1 MEEVNTVT
9 NITSENVDFSMFA
22 LFMSADLVVKSV
34 ILILIFASIYSWSII
49 VSKLMRLR
57 KLKQMEKEFDEILKV
72 GDIIYVAL
80 AMLALNALAEVIN
93 ESMLYVKILGAS
105 YLIFIGYQ
113 QFRSKGISFE
123 PSSQK
128 SSVIKLLI
136 AGFVVGVTNP
146 KTIIFYLSF
155 LPIFIDLNN
164 LTLNT
169 EVQVIVAIGL
179 TVFFVLSLAN
189 ILGVRLRSYIE
200 NPDSIRRINQVTG
213 VTMIL
218 VGVFVALY

>member
-1 MEEVNTVT
+1 MIATFVYA
-9 NITSENVDFSMFA
+9 ISPGPGLFA
-22 LFMSADLVVKSV
+22 VLAISTRFGPIPAIWV
-34 ILILIFASIYSWSII
+34 SIGHT
-49 VSKLMRLR
+49 
-57 KLKQMEKEFDEILKV
+57 V

-80 AMLALNALAEVIN
+80 AMLALNALADLIN

-123 PSSQK
+123 PSSKK

>member
-1 MEEVNTVT
+1 M
-9 NITSENVDFSMFA
+9 DFLTLLSLMIATFVYAISPGPGLFA
-22 LFMSADLVVKSV
+22 VLAISTRFGPIPAIWV
-34 ILILIFASIYSWSII
+34 SIGHT
-49 VSKLMRLR
+49 
-57 KLKQMEKEFDEILKV
+57 V

-80 AMLALNALAEVIN
+80 AMLALNALADLIN

-123 PSSQK
+123 PSSKK

-164 LTLNT
+164 LTLHT

>member
-1 MEEVNTVT
+1 M
-9 NITSENVDFSMFA
+9 DFLTLLSLMIATFVYAISPGPGLFA
-22 LFMSADLVVKSV
+22 VLAISTRFGPIPAIWV
-34 ILILIFASIYSWSII
+34 SIGHT
-49 VSKLMRLR
+49 
-57 KLKQMEKEFDEILKV
+57 V

-80 AMLALNALAEVIN
+80 AMLALNALADLIN

-189 ILGVRLRSYIE
+189 ILGVRLRRYIE

>member
-1 MEEVNTVT
+1 MDLLTLLSLMIATFVYA
-9 NITSENVDFSMFA
+9 ISPGPGLFA
-22 LFMSADLVVKSV
+22 VLAISTRFGPIPAIWV
-34 ILILIFASIYSWSII
+34 SIGHT
-49 VSKLMRLR
+49 
-57 KLKQMEKEFDEILKV
+57 V

-123 PSSQK
+123 PSSKK

-136 AGFVVGVTNP
+136 AGFFVGVTNP

-155 LPIFIDLNN
+155 LPIFI
-164 LTLNT
+164 
-169 EVQVIVAIGL
+169 
-179 TVFFVLSLAN
+179 AN
-189 ILGVRLRSYIE
+189 K
-200 NPDSIRRINQVTG
+200 D
-213 VTMIL
+213 
-218 VGVFVALY
+218 

>member
-1 MEEVNTVT
+1 MDLLTLLSLMIATFVYA
-9 NITSENVDFSMFA
+9 ISPGPGLFA
-22 LFMSADLVVKSV
+22 VLAISTRFGPIPAIWV
-34 ILILIFASIYSWSII
+34 SIGHT
-49 VSKLMRLR
+49 
-57 KLKQMEKEFDEILKV
+57 V

-218 VGVFVALY
+218 VGFFVALY

>member
-1 MEEVNTVT
+1 MDLLTLLSLMIATFVYA
-9 NITSENVDFSMFA
+9 ISPGPGLFA
-22 LFMSADLVVKSV
+22 VLAISTRFGPVPAIWV
-34 ILILIFASIYSWSII
+34 SIGHT
-49 VSKLMRLR
+49 
-57 KLKQMEKEFDEILKV
+57 V

-218 VGVFVALY
+218 VGFFVALY

>member
-1 MEEVNTVT
+1 MDLLTLLSLMIATFVYA
-9 NITSENVDFSMFA
+9 ISPGPGLFA
-22 LFMSADLVVKSV
+22 VLAISTRFGPIPAIWV
-34 ILILIFASIYSWSII
+34 SIGHT
-49 VSKLMRLR
+49 
-57 KLKQMEKEFDEILKV
+57 V

-123 PSSQK
+123 PSSKK

-179 TVFFVLSLAN
+179 TVFYVLSLAN

>member
-1 MEEVNTVT
+1 M
-9 NITSENVDFSMFA
+9 DFLTLLSLMIATFVYAISPGPGLFA
-22 LFMSADLVVKSV
+22 VLAISTRFGPIPAIWV
-34 ILILIFASIYSWSII
+34 SIGHT
-49 VSKLMRLR
+49 
-57 KLKQMEKEFDEILKV
+57 V

-80 AMLALNALAEVIN
+80 AMLALNALADLIN

-123 PSSQK
+123 PSSKK

-200 NPDSIRRINQVTG
+200 NPDSIKRINQVTG

>member
-1 MEEVNTVT
+1 MDLLTLLSLMIATFVYA
-9 NITSENVDFSMFA
+9 ISPGPGLFA
-22 LFMSADLVVKSV
+22 VLAISTRFGPIPAIWVF
-34 ILILIFASIYSWSII
+34 IGHT
-49 VSKLMRLR
+49 
-57 KLKQMEKEFDEILKV
+57 V

-80 AMLALNALAEVIN
+80 AMLALNALAELIN

-123 PSSQK
+123 PSSKK

>member
-1 MEEVNTVT
+1 M
-9 NITSENVDFSMFA
+9 DFLTLLSLMIATFVYAISPGPGLFA
-22 LFMSADLVVKSV
+22 VLAISTRFGPIPAIWV
-34 ILILIFASIYSWSII
+34 SIGHT
-49 VSKLMRLR
+49 
-57 KLKQMEKEFDEILKV
+57 V

-80 AMLALNALAEVIN
+80 AMLALNALADLIN

-123 PSSQK
+123 PSSKK
-128 SSVIKLLI
+128 SSVIKLFI

>member
-1 MEEVNTVT
+1 MDLLTLLSLMIATFVYA
-9 NITSENVDFSMFA
+9 ISPGPGLFA
-22 LFMSADLVVKSV
+22 VLAISTRFGPIPAIWV
-34 ILILIFASIYSWSII
+34 SIGHT
-49 VSKLMRLR
+49 
-57 KLKQMEKEFDEILKV
+57 V

-80 AMLALNALAEVIN
+80 AMLALNALAELIN

-123 PSSQK
+123 PSSKK

>member
-1 MEEVNTVT
+1 MDLLTLLSLMIATFVYA
-9 NITSENVDFSMFA
+9 ISPGPGLFA
-22 LFMSADLVVKSV
+22 VLAISTRFGPIPAIWV
-34 ILILIFASIYSWSII
+34 SIGHT
-49 VSKLMRLR
+49 
-57 KLKQMEKEFDEILKV
+57 V

-93 ESMLYVKILGAS
+93 ESMLYVKTLGAS

-123 PSSQK
+123 PSSKK

-218 VGVFVALY
+218 VGFFVALY

>member
-1 MEEVNTVT
+1 M
-9 NITSENVDFSMFA
+9 DFLTLLSLMIATFVYAISPGPGLFA
-22 LFMSADLVVKSV
+22 VLAISTRFGPMPAIWV
-34 ILILIFASIYSWSII
+34 SIGHT
-49 VSKLMRLR
+49 
-57 KLKQMEKEFDEILKV
+57 V

-80 AMLALNALAEVIN
+80 AMLALNALAELIN

-123 PSSQK
+123 PSSKK

-218 VGVFVALY
+218 VGFFVALY

>member
-1 MEEVNTVT
+1 MDLLTLLSLMIATFVYA
-9 NITSENVDFSMFA
+9 ISPGPGLFA
-22 LFMSADLVVKSV
+22 VLAISTRFGPIPAIWV
-34 ILILIFASIYSWSII
+34 SIGHT
-49 VSKLMRLR
+49 
-57 KLKQMEKEFDEILKV
+57 V

-93 ESMLYVKILGAS
+93 ESMLYVKTLGAS

-123 PSSQK
+123 PSSKK

>member
-1 MEEVNTVT
+1 MDLLTLLSLMIATFVYA
-9 NITSENVDFSMFA
+9 ISPGPGLFA
-22 LFMSADLVVKSV
+22 VLAISTRFGPIPAIWV
-34 ILILIFASIYSWSII
+34 SIGHT
-49 VSKLMRLR
+49 
-57 KLKQMEKEFDEILKV
+57 V

-123 PSSQK
+123 PSSKK

-189 ILGVRLRSYIE
+189 ILGVRLRHYIE